1 MYKVLIVDDVL
12 ALRQHVTS
20 IIKQAVEAV
29 EIFEATN
36 GQDGVTMFEQHRPDM
51 TVMDIVMPEL
61 TGIEAAQKIWEI
73 DPRTKILFWS
83 QFHRESFVRELG
95 KIVPDEAIHGYA
107 LKTESDEKLLY
118 AVTSVLVQ
126 DNPYIDPIVRN
137 VQQTL
142 KIPDESLN
150 ESEYGVLIDLL
161 LGLTDKAIAMR
172 QHISVRGAQN
182 RIFTVSQKLLRGVDG
197 HLKETAGMEVYNS
210 RVRIVLEALRRG
222 IIDVDYIRKFDEEL
236 DNWLEYRF
244 KFVKG
249 DHTDSN

>member
-1 MYKVLIVDDVL
+1 M
-12 ALRQHVTS
+12 
-20 IIKQAVEAV
+20 
-29 EIFEATN
+29 
-36 GQDGVTMFEQHRPDM
+36 
-51 TVMDIVMPEL
+51 
-61 TGIEAAQKIWEI
+61 
-73 DPRTKILFWS
+73 
-83 QFHRESFVRELG
+83 RELG
-95 KIVPDEAIHGYA
+95 KIVPDDAIHGYA

-182 RIFTVSQKLLRGVDG
+182 
-197 HLKETAGMEVYNS
+197 
-210 RVRIVLEALRRG
+210 
-222 IIDVDYIRKFDEEL
+222 KFL
-236 DNWLEYRF
+236 PF
-244 KFVKG
+244 HKSCSAVPT
-249 DHTDSN
+249 HT